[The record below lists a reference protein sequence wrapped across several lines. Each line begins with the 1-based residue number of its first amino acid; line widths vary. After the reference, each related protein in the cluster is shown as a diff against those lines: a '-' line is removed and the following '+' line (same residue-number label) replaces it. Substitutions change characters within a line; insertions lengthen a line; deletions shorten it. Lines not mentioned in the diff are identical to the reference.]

1 MATIGDALY
10 DVFGPGRTD
19 GGMDMRAYDPAF
31 GEEELVAVQ
40 AQRPQLT
47 GRVPIATGPTGV
59 YGRLLADAGR
69 RQTAQATALGDLV
82 TAARSRR
89 MRARDEA
96 LIKKQREER
105 AADEATRLQQARLR
119 KNILAGVGEMGENVM
134 SYLQSPGFQS
144 QLKARREAKEAGKAA
159 KAQDFRDSMS
169 RQQGQAEKAIQDTEQ
184 IVAQPFSA
192 SSMQAPELDYSL
204 SRAGAPAMTAQ
215 QKSLGRT
222 FEGIMGDVAG
232 GYEDRLR
239 EWQASPDY
247 NPWIVGTGVR

>member
-1 MATIGDALY
+1 
-10 DVFGPGRTD
+10 
-19 GGMDMRAYDPAF
+19 
-31 GEEELVAVQ
+31 
-40 AQRPQLT
+40 
-47 GRVPIATGPTGV
+47 
-59 YGRLLADAGR
+59 
-69 RQTAQATALGDLV
+69 
-82 TAARSRR
+82 

-159 KAQDFRDSMS
+159 KAQAFRDSMS

-184 IVAQPFSA
+184 IVTQPFSA

-222 FEGIMGDVAG
+222 FEGILGDVAG
-232 GYEDRLR
+232 GYEGRRKVLLD
-239 EWQASPDY
+239 SPDY
-247 NPWIVGTGVR
+247 TPWGAEAQQANTAAFVDNIVNKAGADAENKFRRNLQTQRMLQEQAFIPMGSLNLEGTK